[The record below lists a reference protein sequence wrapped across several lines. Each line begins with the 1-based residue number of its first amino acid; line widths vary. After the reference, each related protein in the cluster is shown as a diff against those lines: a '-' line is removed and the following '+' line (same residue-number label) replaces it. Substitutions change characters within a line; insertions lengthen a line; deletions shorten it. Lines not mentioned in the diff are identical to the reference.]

1 MKRCPCAPEPPS
13 APLNSVSSPPQFPQL
28 PLVLAPTDLDLPWPK
43 HTLAPHPFWEMLQPT
58 RPFHALPLPLPLP
71 MPCPP
76 YMPFLFFEGAQPPS
90 SLSLQAA
97 SSMKPAN
104 LQAAPARGPPSP
116 WHFPSSLPYPQDSE
130 IRSSQGLRRV
140 HLCMSGGTRDMV
152 GTQLKCLC

>member
-1 MKRCPCAPEPPS
+1 MPQSLPLPPS
-13 APLNSVSSPPQFPQL
+13 ILSPP
-28 PLVLAPTDLDLPWPK
+28 
-43 HTLAPHPFWEMLQPT
+43 HPSSHSSLWSLLQPT
-58 RPFHALPLPLPLP
+58 LTFPGLNTPWLLIPSGKCSNPLDPFT
-71 MPCPP
+71 PCPCPCPCPCRAPP

-97 SSMKPAN
+97 SSMKPAS

-116 WHFPSSLPYPQDSE
+116 WHFPSSLPHPQDSE

-140 HLCMSGGTRDMV
+140 HLCMFGGTRDMV